1 MVDEF
6 QKKLVPLTL
15 RRSLQCRLSG
25 WKLWHCMFSAL
36 KVPEPVDTQSAKIDA
51 QEQEAAKNTAEY
63 VQASKARIVQYE
75 QHLQKLKS
83 MIPFEQMTNED
94 MAEAFPE
101 TKLDMEKNP
110 FWPHRPIADL

>member
-1 MVDEF
+1 
-6 QKKLVPLTL
+6 
-15 RRSLQCRLSG
+15 
-25 WKLWHCMFSAL
+25 
-36 KVPEPVDTQSAKIDA
+36 
-51 QEQEAAKNTAEY
+51 
-63 VQASKARIVQYE
+63 
-75 QHLQKLKS
+75 